1 MPDDIDDIT
10 EALKGLLGS
19 TWKFTAPQEGA
30 IRLSTGDG
38 FILSPGPNP
47 QGTIYLGK
55 PDPIH
60 PGNFF
65 QTIPRAAAPDKSVF
79 IQFEHDKVS
88 IYEQD
93 EYNSKHLRF
102 SIPYANINSILAVA
116 SNKLLTPE
124 EVNILELIAELR
136 STQASLHE
144 TAIALRESRSALAVS
159 RDKEVARLGAELHVA
174 NQKNKTKEQES
185 FELRLA
191 NTELHNELE
200 QLKKEIADRKRA
212 IAHLELFDA

>member
-1 MPDDIDDIT
+1 MPDNTDDLT

-19 TWKFTAPQEGA
+19 TWKYTPQESPL
-30 IRLSTGDG
+30 RLSTGDG
-38 FILSPGPNP
+38 FILSPGPNV

-65 QTIPRAAAPDKSVF
+65 QTIPRAAAPDKSIF
-79 IQFEHDKVS
+79 IQFEQDKVS
-88 IYEQD
+88 VYEQD

-102 SIPYANINSILAVA
+102 SIPYTNINSILAVA
-116 SNKLLTPE
+116 SNKLLTPD
-124 EVNILELIAELR
+124 EVNLLEIIAELR

-144 TAIALRESRSALAVS
+144 TAVALRESKSVLAVS

-174 NQKNKTKEQES
+174 HQRNKIKEQEN

-191 NTELHNELE
+191 NSDLQRELE
-200 QLKKEIADRKRA
+200 QIKKEIADRKRA